1 MPCTRHDDGEGTR
14 GGVQI
19 SVIIPVLDEKA
30 TLAPLVQAIR
40 DVAASRLCGVA
51 VEIILVDDGSRDG
64 SWAEM
69 RRLAAADPDVRACRL
84 RRNFG
89 KAAALAVGF
98 EMASGDILVTMD
110 ADLQD
115 DPQEL
120 PRFVAKLDEGYDLV
134 SGWKENRNDP
144 LGKTLP
150 SRFFNAVTRAITRL
164 DLHDFNCGF
173 KAARREV
180 YRNISLYGELHRYI
194 PVLADSLGYRVGEIP
209 VQHHPRRHGVSK
221 FGWERYARGFL
232 DLLTVLTITRFG
244 QRPGHLFGGLGILVG
259 LVGFVTLAYLTMLW
273 LAGETI
279 GTRPLLLFGIM
290 AELLSAQLLT
300 LGMLAEMILHRTRQP
315 SMLSLVAETESHP
328 VAKVLAA

>member
-1 MPCTRHDDGEGTR
+1 MTR
-14 GGVQI
+14 GDGVQI
-19 SVIIPVLDEKA
+19 SVIVPVLDEQDTIA
-30 TLAPLVQAIR
+30 TLVDAIR
-40 DVAASRLCGVA
+40 RVAAAELAGRSL
-51 VEIILVDDGSRDG
+51 EIVLIDDGSRDG
-64 SWAEM
+64 SWPEM
-69 RRLAAADPDVRACRL
+69 RRLAASFPEVRACRL

-89 KAAALAVGF
+89 KSAALAVGS
-98 EMASGDILVTMD
+98 EIAAGDVLVTMD

-115 DPQEL
+115 DPEEL
-120 PRFVAKLDEGYDLV
+120 PRFMAKLDEGYDLV

-150 SRFFNAVTRAITRL
+150 SRFFNAVTRSISRL

-180 YRNISLYGELHRYI
+180 YRDISLYGELHRYI
-194 PVLADSLGYRVGEIP
+194 PVLAHSLGYRVAEIP
-209 VQHHPRRHGVSK
+209 VKHHPRRHGVSK

-244 QRPGHLFGGLGILVG
+244 HRPGHLFGGLGILVG
-259 LVGFVTLAYLTMLW
+259 LIGFVTLAYLTILW

-300 LGMLAEMILHRTRQP
+300 LGMLAELILHRTRQG
-315 SMLSLVAETESHP
+315 SALSLVAETDSGPLPRSH
-328 VAKVLAA
+328 AA